1 MWISRRTQP
10 ARRRQNERQQRK
22 GLQGWVAEGSRIGE
36 VGDIREGWERMS
48 GQGRTGW
55 PDIERRHV
63 DRPRTKISSLSLS
76 LFVSLFLCMCVWVWV
91 WVRTSVNYA
100 AVRGIVPSRS

>member
-76 LFVSLFLCMCVWVWV
+76 LSLSLCLSL
-91 WVRTSVNYA
+91 SVHVCMGVGVGTY
-100 AVRGIVPSRS
+100 